1 MPYTAFYTY
10 FPKIAERETR
20 TVTLLDDSRLPRGD
34 YGLIEHYCDEPGCD
48 CRRVFLS
55 VLSSCSNEIEAVI
68 AYGWESPEFYAEWL
82 GNDDPASIRELRGPA
97 LNRMS
102 PQSRHAPA
110 ILKLVRD
117 VVLRDRAYV
126 ERLKTHYRMFRD
138 RIDEETQR
146 KRDKRR
152 RKRKRGRKK

>member
-1 MPYTAFYTY
+1 MPYTAFHTY

-20 TVTLLDDSRLPRGD
+20 TVTVLDYPPLPRGD
-34 YGLIEHYCDEPGCD
+34 YALLEHYCDEPGCD

-68 AYGWESPEFYAEWL
+68 AYGWESPEFYAEWV
-82 GNDDPASIRELRGPA
+82 GDDDPASIRELQGPV

-110 ILKLVRD
+110 ILELVRD
-117 VVLRDRAYV
+117 VVLQDRAYV
-126 ERLKTHYRMFRD
+126 ERLETHYRMFRT
-138 RIDEETQR
+138 RVDEKSRR
-146 KRDKRR
+146 KRDKRKKK
-152 RKRKRGRKK
+152 KRARKK

>member
-1 MPYTAFYTY
+1 MPYTTFHTY

-20 TVTLLDDSRLPRGD
+20 TVTSRLPRGD
-34 YGLIEHYCDEPGCD
+34 YTLMEYYCDEPGCD

-55 VLSSCSNEIEAVI
+55 VLSSRSSEIEAVI
-68 AYGWESPEFYAEWL
+68 AYGWEGPEFYAEWL
-82 GNDDPASIRELRGPA
+82 GNDDPALIRELRGPA

-110 ILKLVRD
+110 ILELVRD

-126 ERLKTHYRMFRD
+126 ERLKVHYRMFRA
-138 RIDEETQR
+138 RIDEESKR

-152 RKRKRGRKK
+152 RKRKRTRKE